1 MPRSPVH
8 YRIRVNP
15 ILCDGFGYCAEILP
29 ELLSIDEWGYPVVAD
44 KVVPTGL
51 LEMAR
56 MAVHECP
63 RRALL
68 LQVVE
73 KPVAPPTPRRAK
85 SR

>member
-1 MPRSPVH
+1 MRRSPTH

-15 ILCDGFGYCAEILP
+15 ILCDGFGYCAELLP

-44 KVVPTGL
+44 KVLPTAL

-56 MAVHECP
+56 MAVNECP

-68 LQVVE
+68 LEVVE
-73 KPVAPPTPRRAK
+73 KPVSPPVRRRTKA
-85 SR
+85 R